1 MAGAQFRN
9 GTIPRFTHVCGFFPL
24 IHLIRIHDDNDF
36 GRGGPN
42 GGCDNFSS
50 AGTSLKTSL
59 IGSGG
64 HAQNLAQHSPAPQT
78 PCKSSPDAQSPM
90 PLAANWKLFDEL
102 MGEPKTKNCGT
113 SPLSLEYS
121 CLGPNLV
128 FLMDTPGANHI
139 YMCHIY
145 LYLNIIFTYIGPPI
159 CQCDFL
165 PCSSKLACRG
175 LKFKTPSPSSSKL
188 TSGNK

>member
-42 GGCDNFSS
+42 GGCDNFSG

-128 FLMDTPGANHI
+128 FFDGYTRGKS
-139 YMCHIY
+139 Y
-145 LYLNIIFTYIGPPI
+145 LYVPYIYIFEFYIYIHRTPN
-159 CQCDFL
+159 L
-165 PCSSKLACRG
+165 PM
-175 LKFKTPSPSSSKL
+175 
-188 TSGNK
+188 